1 MENQNRKRNIR
12 FVKVSEMIGI
22 GIEVE
27 DLDEKEKESLIKDIE
42 NINFQFIKYH
52 NICFDRQTN
61 KNYHFVRFV
70 DIPKS
75 MIDEVCALIN
85 QQLEKENYRISFYDC
100 LNYVVSLFRKK
111 IFPSLL
117 DREIRGDI
125 CEALFILKAKK
136 ELNIDLTKYYYSD
149 DNLYDFYFDDKKIC
163 VDIKGTTKISSN
175 IKINYRQLIEKEFN
189 RDFYVVEY
197 QLVNDKE
204 TGKNIFELYNEI
216 GLHSEIIKS
225 KFDKWN
231 NYKNLEEDGKK
242 KIETYYLVNLD
253 NTKIFKIKNESLPKI
268 NVTNDNLLID
278 LELTISTKNC
288 NDGDINEVIR
298 YIE

>member
-27 DLDEKEKESLIKDIE
+27 NLDEREKESLIKDIE

-52 NICFDRQTN
+52 NICFDRSTN
-61 KNYHFVRFV
+61 KNYHFVRFM

-100 LNYVVSLFRKK
+100 LHYVVSLFRKEL
-111 IFPSLL
+111 FPSSL

-225 KFDKWN
+225 KYDKWN
-231 NYKNLEEDGKK
+231 NYKNSEEDGKK

-253 NTKIFKIKNESLPKI
+253 NTKIFKIKNESLPKV

-298 YIE
+298 YI

>member
-1 MENQNRKRNIR
+1 MKNQNRKRNIR

-27 DLDEKEKESLIKDIE
+27 NLDEREKESLIKDIE

-52 NICFDRQTN
+52 NICFDRSTN
-61 KNYHFVRFV
+61 KNYHFVRFM

-100 LNYVVSLFRKK
+100 LHYVVSLFRKEL
-111 IFPSLL
+111 FPSSL

-225 KFDKWN
+225 KYDKWN
-231 NYKNLEEDGKK
+231 NYKNSEEDGKK

-253 NTKIFKIKNESLPKI
+253 NTKIFKIKNESLPKV